1 MKCLVLHIKIKSI
14 MRKIS
19 LSLGTLFLVV
29 LFLASCQN
37 KTKQNGFTIDINI
50 KNLKPSTEIFLQ
62 ERTNGAWKV
71 LDSTT
76 LDNGKGELKGTLKS
90 PGLYYLSLKKFNVY
104 IPIWMGNNH
113 ITVDA
118 GLNSLNNPVIKGS
131 KIQDEY
137 YAFKDS
143 TKHFSQE
150 EKALSQEYS
159 KARYEKNAE
168 KMKKLEMT
176 YNKLQQEKI
185 NYMLGY
191 ATRHNKSIVSPYII
205 MTNSFAL
212 TLPQLDSVTSNF
224 APSLDSNEYVKYLK
238 SRVKTLK
245 RVAVGQPFINFT
257 LNNPEGKPVSLASVV
272 KKHKYTL
279 VDFWASWCMPCR
291 AENPNLVKAYK
302 KYKNKGFTVFGVSL
316 DKSHDKWVEA
326 IKKDGLTWPQV
337 SDLKYWSSTAGKLYG
352 VQSIPHNVL
361 INQKGIIVAKNLRGA
376 KLQDELK
383 KLLK

>member
-1 MKCLVLHIKIKSI
+1 

-62 ERTNGAWKV
+62 ERTNGIWKV